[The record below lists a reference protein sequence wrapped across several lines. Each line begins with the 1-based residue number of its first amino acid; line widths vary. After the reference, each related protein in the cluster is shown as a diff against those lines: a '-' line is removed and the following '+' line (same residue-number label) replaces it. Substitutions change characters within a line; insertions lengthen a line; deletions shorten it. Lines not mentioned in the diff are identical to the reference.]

1 METREKNLASLLA
14 KQEDRR
20 MVYWN
25 RFDPFVDLR
34 MKWRASMMRHLFHI
48 LPGQKILE
56 IGAGSGR
63 FTKSLIAATRDE
75 CKITTVVFSLKYQ
88 DEIKEK
94 LHNNDVDIVC
104 LDSFPGTLQD
114 EKFDCV
120 IANHMLGDHIR
131 EEFLCAVKQLIRPGG
146 RFLLFEPNPWN
157 YYHHVRKLFSCLKP
171 RTWRRPVD
179 TISMN
184 RIEVFS
190 VLSEIGYTHIN
201 VLPYDFLYSP
211 IPRFLIWPAQN
222 LSIVMENFPYIRNL
236 AGSLYIWARNP
247 SLENE
252 EQEMVDL
259 CDYEMFIR
267 NVSFVIP
274 CHNEET
280 NVAPLI
286 NGLIGFYGKYV
297 LEILIVDDNSTD
309 RTAEVTE
316 ELAEKHKCVYLIK
329 RSPPNG
335 VGRALREGLKEA
347 KGEFILIMD
356 SDFQHII
363 PEIRD
368 LFDVIADGADVA
380 VGSRFSRESVL
391 VNYAFTKILAN
402 RAFHV
407 IANILL
413 GRHFRDVSNNLKI
426 FRHEVAKKLVIESDD
441 FAANAETGL
450 KPILLGYRVVEVPI
464 SWVNRSIDMG
474 FSTFRIFNTGPNY
487 WKILL
492 RLVWRRITKQPCQKG
507 TE

>member
-1 METREKNLASLLA
+1 
-14 KQEDRR
+14 
-20 MVYWN
+20 
-25 RFDPFVDLR
+25 
-34 MKWRASMMRHLFHI
+34 MMRHLFHI

-402 RAFHV
+402 RAFHI

>member
-1 METREKNLASLLA
+1 MRSKEEHLASLLA

-20 MVYWN
+20 AAYWH
-25 RFDPFVDLR
+25 RYDPFVDLR

-56 IGAGSGR
+56 IGAGNGE
-63 FTKSLIAATRDE
+63 FTRSLLIATREE

-402 RAFHV
+402 RAFHI

>member
-1 METREKNLASLLA
+1 MRSKEENLAYWLA
-14 KQEDRR
+14 EQEDRR
-20 MVYWN
+20 TVYWN
-25 RFDPFVDLR
+25 RYDPFVDLR
-34 MKWRASMMRHLFHI
+34 MRWRSSMMRHLFHI
-48 LPGQKILE
+48 LPGQRILE
-56 IGAGSGR
+56 IGAGNGR
-63 FTKSLIAATRDE
+63 FTRSLIAATRDE
-75 CKITTVVFSLKYQ
+75 CKITTVVFSLKYR
-88 DEIKEK
+88 DEIRRK

-171 RTWRRPVD
+171 RTWRRSAD

-184 RIEVFS
+184 RIEVFY
-190 VLSEIGYTHIN
+190 VLSEIGYTQIN

-211 IPRFLIWPAQN
+211 APKFLIWPVRN
-222 LSIVMENFPYIRNL
+222 LSIIMENFPYIRNF

-247 SLENE
+247 SLDSE
-252 EQEMVDL
+252 EQATVDL
-259 CDYEMFIR
+259 SEHQMFFGK
-267 NVSFVIP
+267 VSFVIP
-274 CHNEET
+274 CHNEEM
-280 NVAPLI
+280 NVEPLI
-286 NGLIGFYGKYV
+286 KGITGYYGKYV
-297 LEILIVDDNSTD
+297 LEILVVDDNSTD
-309 RTAEVTE
+309 RTAEITE
-316 ELAEKHKCVYLIK
+316 KLSEIYECIRLVK

-335 VGRALREGLKEA
+335 VGRALRDGLKEA
-347 KGEFILIMD
+347 KGEYILIMD

-426 FRHEVAKKLVIESDD
+426 LRCNVATRLVIESDD
-441 FAANAETGL
+441 FAANVETGL
-450 KPILLGYRVVEVPI
+450 KPILLGYKVVEVPI

-474 FSTFRIFNTGPNY
+474 FSTFRIFKTGPNY

-492 RLVWRRITKQPCQKG
+492 RLAWRRITKQPCQKETG
-507 TE
+507 